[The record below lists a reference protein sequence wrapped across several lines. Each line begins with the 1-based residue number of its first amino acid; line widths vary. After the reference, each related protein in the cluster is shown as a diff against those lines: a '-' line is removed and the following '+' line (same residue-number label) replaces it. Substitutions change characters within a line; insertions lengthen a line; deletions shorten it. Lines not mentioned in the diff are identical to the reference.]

1 MIVDGAGLPDGTVI
15 ETELCVVGAGAAGIA
30 LGLAFDGQPFRVAL
44 LEAGDYTYSRAGQ
57 RMYAGF
63 TSGMPYLP
71 PSTARLRYFGGST
84 NRWAGLCR
92 PLDPIDF
99 EARDWVPNSGWPFG
113 ESELL
118 PYYARAADLIG
129 LPNARFDGD
138 HWSGFTGRPL
148 LPLSPER
155 FINGATQIRPTR
167 FGTAHREAIGRS
179 ANVTCLLNSSAVDIV
194 VGDLDGVVREVLA
207 ATPARH
213 RFRVRAKTVVLAC
226 GGLENARLMLNADR
240 VRTGGLGNS
249 HGNVGR
255 YFMEHRVSW
264 PGIVKL
270 SGRRPDGSAGPD
282 PRLRFYTRH
291 AAADGLMVEGCVR
304 PAPALM
310 RRERILNTHF
320 SLEPFS
326 KGPTRGSRSLGLL
339 RDGIGQWLRGGDMV
353 TDVDYHV
360 GNILRDLDWLAEN
373 KLRKVLGIDKST
385 TTWLIKAE
393 VEQAP
398 NPDSRVT
405 LVRDVDALGLRRI
418 NLHWQMSA
426 IDEHSVRRGIE
437 LFGEE
442 LERLGVGTAS
452 VSMRAGADG
461 WSRFDHWGHHH
472 CGTTRI
478 SERPRDGVVDPA
490 CRVHDLAN
498 LYVAGNSV
506 FPTEGTATPT
516 FTMIALTLRLAD
528 HLIAALRAR

>member
-1 MIVDGAGLPDGTVI
+1 MILDGAELPEDAVI
-15 ETELCVVGAGAAGIA
+15 DTEICVVGAGAAGIT
-30 LGLAFDGQPFRVAL
+30 LGKAFDALPFRVTI
-44 LEAGDYTYSRAGQ
+44 LEAGSYHYSRAGQ
-57 RMYAGF
+57 KFYAGS

-99 EARDWVPNSGWPFG
+99 ERRDWIPGSGWPF
-113 ESELL
+113 SEAELR

-129 LPNARFDGD
+129 LPTDRFDGD
-138 HWSGFTGRPL
+138 YWSGLTDRPL
-148 LPLSPER
+148 LPLCPQR
-155 FINGATQIRPTR
+155 FINGATQIKPTR
-167 FGTAHREAIGRS
+167 FGTAHRDALSSSR
-179 ANVTCLLNSSAVDIV
+179 NVTCFLNSSVVDLR
-194 VGDLDGVVREVLA
+194 VGDTDNVVREVVV
-207 ATPARH
+207 ATPAGR
-213 RFRVRAKTVVLAC
+213 RFRVRARVVVLAC
-226 GGLENARLMLNADR
+226 GGLENARLLLNADD
-240 VRTGGLGNS
+240 VRPAGLGNG

-264 PGIVKL
+264 PGIVRL
-270 SGRRPDGSAGPD
+270 SGPD
-282 PRLRFYTRH
+282 PRLWFYTRH
-291 AAADGLMVEGCVR
+291 AAPGVAMGTMMVEGCVR
-304 PAPALM
+304 PTADLM

-320 SLEPFS
+320 ALEPFS
-326 KGPTRGSRSLGLL
+326 KGPTRGSRSLGVL
-339 RDGIGQWLRGGDMV
+339 RDGLGQWLRGGDMV
-353 TDVDYHV
+353 ADVDYHL
-360 GNILRDLDWLAEN
+360 GNILRDLDWLTEN
-373 KLRKVLGIDKST
+373 KLRKFLGIDKSS

-398 NPDSRVT
+398 NPASRVT
-405 LVRDVDALGLRRI
+405 LVHDVDALGLRRI

-442 LERLGVGTAS
+442 LERLNVGTAT
-452 VSMRAGADG
+452 VSMLTGNDG

-478 SERPRDGVVDPA
+478 SERPQDGVVDPD
-490 CRVHDLAN
+490 CRVHELDN
-498 LYVAGNSV
+498 LYIAGNSV

-528 HLIAALRAR
+528 HLTGVLAR

>member
-1 MIVDGAGLPDGTVI
+1 MILDGASVPDETVV
-15 ETELCVVGAGAAGIA
+15 ETEICVVGAGAAGIT
-30 LGLAFDGQPFRVAL
+30 LGMAFDGRPFRVTI
-44 LEAGDYTYSRAGQ
+44 LEAGDFQYSRTGQ
-57 RMYAGF
+57 KIYAGS

-99 EARDWVPNSGWPFG
+99 EPRDWIPNSGWPFA
-113 ESELL
+113 ETELR
-118 PYYARAADLIG
+118 PYYPRAAELIG
-129 LPNARFDGD
+129 LPDACFDGA
-138 HWSGFTGRPL
+138 HWSALTGQPL
-148 LPLSPER
+148 LPLSRER
-155 FINGATQIRPTR
+155 FIHGTTQIKPTR
-167 FGTAHREAIGRS
+167 FGAAYRDAIARS
-179 ANVTCLLNSSAVDIV
+179 TNVTCLLNSSVVDMR
-194 VGDLDGVVREVLA
+194 VGETDSVVREVVA
-207 ATPARH
+207 VTPARH
-213 RFRVRAKTVVLAC
+213 RIRIRAKIVVLAC
-226 GGLENARLMLNADR
+226 GGLENARLLLNADR
-240 VRTGGLGNS
+240 VRRGGLGNS

-255 YFMEHRVSW
+255 CFMEHRVSW
-264 PGIVKL
+264 PGVVRL
-270 SGRRPDGSAGPD
+270 SRPD
-282 PRLRFYTRH
+282 PRLWFYTRQPVP
-291 AAADGLMVEGCVR
+291 GGMMVEGCLR
-304 PAPALM
+304 PTPDLM

-326 KGPTRGSRSLGLL
+326 KGPTRGSRSLGVL
-339 RDGIGQWLRGGDMV
+339 RDGLGQWLRGGDMV
-353 TDVDYHV
+353 ADLDYHV
-360 GNILRDLDWLAEN
+360 GNVLRDLDWLTEN
-373 KLRKVLGIDKST
+373 KLRKVLGIDKSS

-405 LVRDVDALGLRRI
+405 LVRDVDSLGLRRI

-442 LERLGVGTAS
+442 LKRLNIGTAT
-452 VSMRAGADG
+452 VSMLPGADG

-478 SERPRDGVVDPA
+478 SERPQDGVVDPT
-490 CRVHDLAN
+490 CRIHDLAN

-516 FTMIALTLRLAD
+516 FTMVALTLRLAD
-528 HLIAALRAR
+528 HLIGVLGRPGALPA